1 MHRSIVIKNRWI
13 KEAKQKKLA
22 KNLTA
27 ICREHTPVV
36 VSPFKRFAITAIR
49 RGWATNPTIKSVEA
63 RQANAMLD
71 FLCSR
76 ALVFTAIITNRFNK
90 MVIGQ
95 VVAWITMKATR
106 TALAKMEKSTGLSP
120 VRLSKATQFKWNSF
134 GPGWWLEF
142 IVYWRF
148 CLRLTNSAKCRF
160 ILLCLSLRL
169 AGRDYILNSVLQHWI

>member
-1 MHRSIVIKNRWI
+1 MIAMHRSIVIKNRWV
-13 KEAKQKKLA
+13 KEAKQKKSA

-27 ICREHTPVV
+27 ICREHTPE
-36 VSPFKRFAITAIR
+36 RFTITAIR

-120 VRLSKATQFKWNSF
+120 VRLLTTQFKSNLF
-134 GPGWWLEF
+134 GPDWWLEF
-142 IVYWRF
+142 IVYCRF
-148 CLRLTNSAKCRF
+148 CLRLINSAKCRF
-160 ILLCLSLRL
+160 ILFRLSLRL
-169 AGRDYILNSVLQHWI
+169 AGRDYI

>member
-90 MVIGQ
+90 MVTGQ
-95 VVAWITMKATR
+95 VVAWITMKAIR

-120 VRLSKATQFKWNSF
+120 VRLLTTQFKWNSF